1 MNSPETLPRHI
12 AYPSAGRLSHLE
24 HAQLENTLLEKN
36 WRLLRV
42 TMVIMLLLVS
52 VCLSESAAAQ
62 RKTDTITLYNGDRV
76 TGEIKSLLGGR
87 LSFKTDAM
95 GTLDIE
101 WKEIASIESNYNYEL
116 RLDNGQRFYGSVK
129 PGSISGTVTLEDVF
143 GKKSFGWQE
152 IVEIRPVE
160 DTLIDRIDIYI
171 AANYAFT
178 KASGVT
184 QTEFRAD
191 FSYEDE
197 KTLNSLTSRITV
209 SDTDDDSTSSSRVS
223 LSRKAWV
230 DRSVNYR
237 LVFGGYETNDELGLD
252 YRLSLGAGVGRY
264 FIETP
269 RSELIGSMSLQALEE
284 RSIGGD
290 SLESLEGVLTFGYSR
305 WRYDTPELKLKLD
318 ASVYPSVTEKGR
330 VRADTAATVRWEMV
344 EDLFWDFS
352 AWGSFDN
359 STVEI
364 NAAGEFDWGVTT
376 GVGWS
381 F

>member
-1 MNSPETLPRHI
+1 
-12 AYPSAGRLSHLE
+12 
-24 HAQLENTLLEKN
+24 
-36 WRLLRV
+36 
-42 TMVIMLLLVS
+42 MLLLLC
-52 VCLSESAAAQ
+52 VCLSNPAAAQ

-76 TGEIKSLLGGR
+76 TGEIMSLLGGR

-95 GTLDIE
+95 GTLDVE

-116 RLDNGQRFYGSVK
+116 RLDDGQRFYGSVK
-129 PGSISGTVTLEDVF
+129 PGSISGTVKLKDVF
-143 GKKSFGWQE
+143 GEKSFGWQE

-160 DTLIDRIDIYI
+160 DSLVDRIDIYI

-197 KTLNSLTSRITV
+197 KTLNALTSRVTV
-209 SDTDDDSTSSSRVS
+209 SDTNEDSTSSSRVN

-230 DRSVNYR
+230 NRNANYR
-237 LVFGGYETNDELGLD
+237 LVFGGYESNDELGLD
-252 YRLSLGAGVGRY
+252 YRLSLGAGMGRY
-264 FIETP
+264 FIESP
-269 RSELIGSMSLQALEE
+269 NSELIGSMSLQGLEE
-284 RSIGGD
+284 RGIGGD
-290 SLESLEGVLTFGYSR
+290 SQESIEGVLTMGYSR
-305 WRYDTPELKLKLD
+305 WRFDTPELKLKLD
-318 ASVYPSVTEKGR
+318 ASVYPSVTENGR
-330 VRADTAATVRWEMV
+330 VRADTSATLRWEMI

-359 STVEI
+359 STVEVD
-364 NAAGEFDWGVTT
+364 AAGEFDWGVTT